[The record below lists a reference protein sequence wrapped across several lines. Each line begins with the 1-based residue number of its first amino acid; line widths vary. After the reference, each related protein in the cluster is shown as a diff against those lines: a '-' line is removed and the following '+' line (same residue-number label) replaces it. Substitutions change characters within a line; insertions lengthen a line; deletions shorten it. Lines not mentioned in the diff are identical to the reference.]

1 MSYNSLVSA
10 IDWMKKYEKEKSKQE
25 ERYKVW
31 NDEQKEIKEQIAE
44 IKEIKA

>member
-1 MSYNSLVSA
+1 
-10 IDWMKKYEKEKSKQE
+10 MKKYEKEKSKQE